1 MPDPKVSAVAAGTQP
16 APAGDAPGRLS
27 GALPWA
33 VALQNGVVKY
43 GFIVVTVAL
52 LVFFAATQPAF
63 GTSATVLNMLKL
75 ASVTAILGLGMTFAM
90 SVGGMDM
97 SVGAQAGLAVQMA
110 AMTMVFYNKNTF
122 TAIVVVIVV
131 GLCVGLLN
139 AFLIVV
145 CRIPDLLTTLA
156 MMFIIQGAGLIPV
169 GGQSISSG
177 MTMTNGNIA
186 PGRFTDSFRF
196 INNGEIG
203 PIPVPVIIML
213 VLFAVGWFVLART
226 KWGRIMYAVGANPTA
241 VKLAGVRVGLY
252 RGMAYVICG
261 FLSSVAGLILAAR
274 IGQGDVTAGSTSLLE
289 AVAVALVG
297 ASVLGIGKPNP
308 WGTLL
313 GAILIIITITGLS
326 MMGQPYYIQNTAEG
340 VIILVALLFSY
351 SIARKRMRF
360 VPATNISQF
369 KEEIGE

>member
-1 MPDPKVSAVAAGTQP
+1 MSEPQAWLLATKKVASKVADETKVL
-16 APAGDAPGRLS
+16 APVFQS
-27 GALPWA
+27 GI
-33 VALQNGVVKY
+33 VKY
-43 GFIVVTVAL
+43 GFIAVTIL
-52 LVFFAATQPAF
+52 LFIFFAATQPAF
-63 GTSATVLNMLKL
+63 RTSATILTMLKF

-110 AMTMVFYNKNTF
+110 AMTMVFYNKNTA
-122 TAIVVVIVV
+122 TAIIVVIAI

-156 MMFIIQGAGLIPV
+156 MMFVIQGAGLIPV
-169 GGQSISSG
+169 SGQSVSSG
-177 MTMTNGNIA
+177 MTMTNGNVA
-186 PGRFTDSFRF
+186 PGKFTDSFRF

-213 VLFAVGWFVLART
+213 VLFVIGWFVLSRT

-261 FLSSVAGLILAAR
+261 FLSSIAGLILVAR

-297 ASVLGIGKPNP
+297 TSVLGIGKPNP

-313 GAILIIITITGLS
+313 GATLIIIMTTGLS
-326 MMGQPYYIQNTAEG
+326 MMGQQYFIQDTARG
-340 VIILVALLFSY
+340 LVILLALLFSY
-351 SIARKRMRF
+351 TFSRKSMRF
-360 VPATNISQF
+360 VPATNVTQF
-369 KEEIGE
+369 KEENDG